1 MIKEYRKSN
10 NGITIIS
17 LVLTIIILLILSSII
32 VYSVRNSK
40 NSSAPYNSMIADIVL
55 LEDKILVYY
64 NKYGDIPKRDSASPN
79 NIDGTNYYE
88 IDLSKLEN
96 LSLNYGKKNNGD
108 NDIYLVN
115 DQLKVYYKLGVEL
128 DGQTY
133 HINDYKTTNTLP
145 ITPDD
150 GQEKTLLQL
159 CQNGEYGLGDYIEY
173 HPDETQAYD
182 PDKGAGAGTY
192 TGYTDRK
199 QVITQE
205 KTLEWRLLYYDN
217 NNVYLISHKPT
228 NNTLFLKGPKGYND
242 GINIM
247 NEVCNT
253 LYGKQDIATARN
265 ITIEDINTHLGG
277 NAYDPTTNTFYG
289 QEVTFNNIYHPES
302 WDVPEWNGTIKT
314 NLYTFSVSDI
324 ISDSVHKEIITGAT
338 GTISDYWIA
347 SKTQMAMGNNVSFGM
362 RKHAMTA
369 SSDTISVQ
377 ALCTVISNTNTKDE
391 VSGGASLRPIVCIN
405 KNATLTDLLK

>member
-128 DGQTY
+128 DGQIY
-133 HINDYKTTNTLP
+133 HVNDYKTTNTVHG
-145 ITPDD
+145 DSD
-150 GQEKTLLQL
+150 SEGKTLLEL
-159 CQNGEYGLGDYIEY
+159 CQSEDYRIGDYIEY
-173 HPDETQAYD
+173 HPDEVAAYD
-182 PDKGAGAGTY
+182 PDKGAEVGTY
-192 TGYTDRK
+192 TGYTDKR

-205 KTLEWRLLYYDN
+205 KSLEWRLLYYDN
-217 NNVYLISHKPT
+217 DNVYLVSHKPT
-228 NNTLFLKGPKGYND
+228 NNTIFLKGYKGYNN
-242 GINIM
+242 GINII
-247 NEVCNT
+247 NEACNT
-253 LYGKQDIATARN
+253 LYSKQGISTVRN

-277 NAYDPTTNTFYG
+277 NAYDPNTGMYYG
-289 QEVTFNNIYHPES
+289 NEVTFTNIYHPES
-302 WDVPEWNGTIKT
+302 WDAPEWSGTIKT
-314 NLYTFSVSDI
+314 SLYGFSVEDI
-324 ISDSVHKEIITGAT
+324 ITDAIHKDLIIGAT
-338 GTISDYWIA
+338 HTISDYWIA
-347 SKTQMAMGNNVSFGM
+347 SKTQMAIGYTASFGI

-369 SSDTISVQ
+369 SSDMITVQSLCSVSSN
-377 ALCTVISNTNTKDE
+377 SNTKNE
-391 VSGGASLRPIVCIN
+391 VSGGASLRPVVCIN
-405 KNATLTDLLK
+405 KNATLADLSK